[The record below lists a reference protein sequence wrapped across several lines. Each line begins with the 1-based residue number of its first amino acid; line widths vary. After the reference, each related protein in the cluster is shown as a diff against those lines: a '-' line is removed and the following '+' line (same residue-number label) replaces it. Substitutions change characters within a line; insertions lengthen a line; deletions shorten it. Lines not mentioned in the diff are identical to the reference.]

1 MKKYRNVK
9 FSKIKKKKS
18 KYEITIL
25 IFPTILKS
33 FFFIILLFISF
44 KTIHNDS
51 NIRQNYTNN
60 NNTNNN
66 KNNTN
71 NNTNIIKNDIHLSIN
86 IDNKY
91 IYPCIVFLTSLLDNR
106 KQSTFYNIHLLTNN
120 NLTKNSMNKLDKII
134 EKFGNNS
141 VKLNYYN
148 LENYFKKAT
157 ITFIS
162 VATYYKLALPSL
174 LPNVDKIIY
183 SDSDMLNLEDLTE
196 MYNIEFKDKIYFC
209 GTLDYINH
217 LNQLKEFGL
226 SSDKYINGGV
236 LLMNLKA
243 MRENSID
250 KKLSEF
256 IANHTLK
263 FHDQTAAINC
273 VCHNNIQVLP
283 YKYNVFS
290 YPSFDI
296 FSKLNNQQNIKY
308 KFNESELFKDFNEP
322 TLYHYIS
329 VRKPWFHSTRNFNIV
344 Y

>member
-1 MKKYRNVK
+1 
-9 FSKIKKKKS
+9 
-18 KYEITIL
+18 
-25 IFPTILKS
+25 
-33 FFFIILLFISF
+33 
-44 KTIHNDS
+44 
-51 NIRQNYTNN
+51 
-60 NNTNNN
+60 
-66 KNNTN
+66 
-71 NNTNIIKNDIHLSIN
+71 
-86 IDNKY
+86 
-91 IYPCIVFLTSLLDNR
+91 
-106 KQSTFYNIHLLTNN
+106 
-120 NLTKNSMNKLDKII
+120 MNKLDKII

-209 GTLDYINH
+209 GTLDYISH

-243 MRENSID
+243 MREDSID

-256 IANHTLK
+256 IATHTLQ
-263 FHDQTAAINC
+263 FHDQTAINC

-308 KFNESELFKDFNEP
+308 KFNESELFKNFNEP
-322 TLYHYIS
+322 ILYHYIS
-329 VRKPWFHSTRNFNIV
+329 VRKPWLHSTSNFNTV
-344 Y
+344 YWWYYAKMSGFYQEILDYYKFNKNDIDSLLNEIPDDGGLLKRNYKKFIIQ